1 MSEKM
6 TKEYGAPKIEKI
18 GTLHDNTLL
27 RGKSVGSP
35 HDGDFIKGQGYLTT
49 VS

>member
-1 MSEKM
+1 MDKPKNSAYE
-6 TKEYGAPKIEKI
+6 APAMKVV
-18 GTLHDNTLL
+18 GTLRDDTLL
-27 RGKSVGSP
+27 RGKATGSP

>member
-1 MSEKM
+1 MDERNM
-6 TKEYGAPKIEKI
+6 PAYEAPALKVI
-18 GTLHDNTLL
+18 GTLQDDTLL
-27 RGKSVGSP
+27 RGKSTGSP